1 MKKLILAAALIMIG
15 LPGGA
20 WAASDADKVT
30 ALKKQVEKAQKQ
42 ATTVGAELRTI
53 ANHFALRPD
62 IPKDFSK
69 ARAVSTNVES
79 F

>member
-42 ATTVGAELRTI
+42 ATTVGAELRDNRQPFCP
-53 ANHFALRPD
+53 APRHSQGFL
-62 IPKDFSK
+62 
-69 ARAVSTNVES
+69 EG
-79 F
+79 